1 MFLINRRTPNP
12 VSAFFVFREITLFLI
27 GSITRFAK
35 VRPVRLMIPRFVTL
49 FLLACLPSLAL
60 AVELS
65 WEPFG
70 GHRAARV
77 GITPSNREGFENLP
91 ASKTGIRFTNSLA
104 DERSL
109 TNQIYLNGSG
119 VAAGDVDGD
128 GLTDLYFCGLDNANA
143 LFRNLGGWRFEDIT
157 ARSRTACHD
166 QASTGAAL
174 ADIDGDGDLDLLV
187 NGIARGTRLFLND
200 GRASFTEATAG
211 SGLESRRGSSSLAL
225 ADVDGDGLLDVYIVN
240 YRNDTMRDMPGIR
253 FKMGVTNGVSHL
265 LSVNGVPASSPDLA
279 GRFTFDQANG
289 VMENGEPDVLF
300 RNLGSGRFK
309 PVDWPGGD
317 FLDESGKPAAIP
329 YDWGLSAMFHDI
341 NDDGHPDL
349 YVCNDFQSPDRLW
362 INDGRGRFRAASGSF
377 IRQTSLFSMGVDFAD
392 VNRDG
397 LTDFFVADMLAR
409 DWTNRHVQVMDAGA
423 FSQVR
428 QHQGLR
434 PQSPRNMLFVQRDDG
449 SFSELARFARVDA
462 SDWSWCPVFLDV
474 DLDGFDDLLI
484 STGHWRDAQNSDV
497 MREIE
502 NAKRTGPVSPR
513 EELLA
518 RKRFPRLD
526 TPNAAFRNRGDLTF
540 EERGQEWGFDSR
552 SISHGVV
559 TADLDNDGDLD
570 VIVSCLNDP
579 PIFLQNTSS
588 RPRIAVRLAGNAP
601 NTRGIGAVIRVSA
614 PGLPDQSHE
623 MIAGGRYLSGDD
635 PIRTFAAGNHGR
647 PISISVT
654 WRNRRVT
661 RITNALPDHIYVIHE
676 STSAFAPDADPEST
690 RPTAAFENISSKL
703 NHRHLQEDTGELAL
717 QSLLPRRLGTLG
729 PGVAWFD
736 LNGDGWEDLFVGSG
750 RGGAPGVFRNDG
762 KGGFVRQRAAPLGN
776 LPAPDLSTILAWQP
790 DPSSASLLLG
800 VSRVQPATTNAPV
813 ILRFSMNTGVIS
825 PGPSAGSFS
834 AGPMA
839 MADIDGDGDLDLF
852 VGGRQTP
859 GRFPLAADS
868 LLLRNEAG
876 TFVHEPRWNI
886 SSTNAPMV
894 AGAIFT
900 DLNDDAQ
907 PELVTAADWG
917 PIAIQTFSSNG
928 IAAWNP
934 PVRLRRGSSTNHLS
948 LSQLTGWWNSIV
960 TADFDND
967 GRLDLGVGNWG
978 RNEARADHR
987 VLLAYDPTPAGAS
1000 ILVEL
1005 LSGPSTAGRRIPTR
1019 DRATLATVL
1028 PSISES
1034 FPTFG
1039 SFARE
1044 APDRLFSLPELGAT
1058 RFTEALVF
1066 DSIVLLNRGDH
1077 LEARPLPDI
1086 VQWAPVF
1093 GLGAGDIDADGNT
1106 DLVISQNFYGTA
1118 PGESRQDAG
1127 SLLWLKGDGTGGFH
1141 AVGIRESGLSMS
1153 GEGRGLALADFD
1165 RDGRYDVLAAQNG
1178 GETLL
1183 FRNRSPQRGIRLHLI
1198 GSPAN
1203 PRAIGAR
1210 ARVAYVDD
1218 TRGPSHLIG
1227 LGSGHWSQDSTTL
1240 ILGRHKSPKAV
1251 EIRWPGGRV
1260 ETLPLGPEATEITR
1274 EHP

>member
-1 MFLINRRTPNP
+1 MNSRT
-12 VSAFFVFREITLFLI
+12 
-27 GSITRFAK
+27 
-35 VRPVRLMIPRFVTL
+35 VTL
-49 FLLACLPSLAL
+49 FLLVCMSLRPL
-60 AVELS
+60 AAELS
-65 WEPFG
+65 WESFG

-77 GITPSNREGFENLP
+77 GIAPSNREGFESLP
-91 ASKTGIRFTNSLA
+91 PLLTGIRFTNSIA
-104 DERSL
+104 NERSL

-128 GLTDLYFCGLDNANA
+128 GFTDLYFCGLDNANA

-157 ARSRTACHD
+157 AQSRTACED

-187 NGIARGTRLFLND
+187 NAIARGTRLFLND

-225 ADVDGDGLLDVYIVN
+225 ADIDGDGLLDVYIVN

-253 FKMGVTNGVSHL
+253 FKMGVTNGVSRL
-265 LSVNGVPASSPDLA
+265 LAVNGIPSSSAEMA

-309 PVDWPGGD
+309 PIDWTGGD
-317 FLDESGKPAAIP
+317 FLDESGKPAAVP

-341 NDDGHPDL
+341 NRDGHPDL
-349 YVCNDFQSPDRLW
+349 YVCNDFQSPDRIW
-362 INDGRGRFRAASGSF
+362 INDGHGRFRAASGNL

-397 LTDFFVADMLAR
+397 LTDCFVADMLAR
-409 DWTNRHVQVMDAGA
+409 DWTNRHVQVLEMSA

-428 QHQGLR
+428 QQQGLR
-434 PQSPRNMLFVQRDDG
+434 PQSPRNTLFIQRGDG
-449 SFSELARFARVDA
+449 SFAELARFARVDA

-484 STGHWRDAQNSDV
+484 STGHWRDAQNIDV
-497 MREIE
+497 MRELE
-502 NAKRTGPVSPR
+502 NAKRTSAASPR

-518 RKRFPRLD
+518 RKLFPRLD
-526 TPNAAFRNRGDLTF
+526 TPNAAFRNRGDCTF
-540 EERGQEWGFDSR
+540 EDRGQAWGFDSR
-552 SISHGVV
+552 NVSHGIA

-570 VIVSCLNDP
+570 VIVSCINDLP
-579 PIFLQNTSS
+579 LILQNTSA
-588 RPRIAVRLAGNAP
+588 RPRVAIRLAGNTP

-614 PGLPDQSHE
+614 PGLPEQSHE

-635 PIRTFAAGNHGR
+635 PIRTFAAGHRGG

-654 WRNRRVT
+654 WRNRQVT
-661 RITNALPDHIYVIHE
+661 RITNALPNHIYLIDE
-676 STSAFAPDADPEST
+676 TTSEATLEADPEST
-690 RPTAAFENISSKL
+690 RFPPVFENISSTL
-703 NHRHLQEDTGELAL
+703 NHRHYQDDTGDFTL
-717 QSLLPRRLGTLG
+717 QSLLPRRLGSLG

-736 LNGDGWEDLFVGSG
+736 FNGDGWEDLLVGSG
-750 RGGAPGVFRNDG
+750 RGAAPGVFRNDG
-762 KGGFVRQRAAPLGN
+762 KGGFVRQRAAPLGS

-790 DPSSASLLLG
+790 DPSSSSLLLG
-800 VSRVQPATTNAPV
+800 VSRIHESTTNVPAM
-813 ILRFSMNTGVIS
+813 LRFSMNTGVIT
-825 PGPSAGSFS
+825 PGMSAVNFS
-834 AGPMA
+834 AGPMT
-839 MADIDGDGDLDLF
+839 MSDVDGDGDLDLF
-852 VGGRQTP
+852 VGGRHTP
-859 GRFPLAADS
+859 GRFPLPPDS

-876 TFVHEPRWNI
+876 TFLHEPRWQI
-886 SSTNAPMV
+886 SSTNRHMV

-900 DLNDDAQ
+900 DLNDDGQ

-917 PIAIQTFSSNG
+917 PIAIQKVSSNG
-928 IAAWNP
+928 ISTWNP
-934 PVRLRRGSSTNHLS
+934 RVRLRRGSSTNQLP

-967 GRLDLGVGNWG
+967 GHLDLAAGNWG
-978 RNEARADHR
+978 RNDARADHR
-987 VLLAYDPTPAGAS
+987 ILLGYDPAPARS
-1000 ILVEL
+1000 SVLVEL
-1005 LSGPSTAGRRIPTR
+1005 LSGPSTGGRRIPAR
-1019 DRATLATVL
+1019 DRATLATIL
-1028 PSISES
+1028 PSVAES

-1039 SFARE
+1039 TFARE

-1058 RFTEALVF
+1058 RFAEASVL

-1077 LEARPLPDI
+1077 LEGLPLPDI

-1093 GLGAGDIDADGNT
+1093 GLAAGDIDADGNT
-1106 DLVISQNFYGTA
+1106 DLVISQNFHGTA

-1127 SLLWLKGDGTGGFH
+1127 SLLWLKGDGSGILH
-1141 AVGIRESGLSMS
+1141 PVGIRESGLALS
-1153 GEGRGLALADFD
+1153 GEGRGLAIADFD
-1165 RDGRYDVLAAQNG
+1165 RDGRYDVVAAQNG

-1183 FRNRSPQRGIRLHLI
+1183 FRNRSPKRGIRLHVN

-1203 PRAIGAR
+1203 PRSIGT
-1210 ARVAYVDD
+1210 RVRVTYLDD

-1227 LGSGHWSQDSTTL
+1227 LGSGHWSQNSTTL
-1240 ILGRHKSPKAV
+1240 ILGCHKSPKAI
-1251 EIRWPGGRV
+1251 EIQWTGGCM
-1260 ETLPLGPEATEITR
+1260 ETIAVGPETTEINR